1 MDIAAFSMAMASSNV
16 MQQAS
21 LAVTKHAMDVSETQM
36 QGLVDMMQTASP
48 APSFGHTL
56 DIRA

>member
-1 MDIAAFSMAMASSNV
+1 MDIAAASIALSGANV

-21 LAVTKHAMDVSETQM
+21 LAVAKNAMDVAERQM

-48 APSFGHTL
+48 PSFGHRL

>member
-1 MDIAAFSMAMASSNV
+1 MDIAALSMSLASANV

-21 LAVTKHAMDVSETQM
+21 LAVTKKSMDVTETQM
-36 QGLVDMMQTASP
+36 QGLLEMMNSTP
-48 APSFGHTL
+48 APSFGHKL